1 MRSAALI
8 FVLLLAAFV
17 QGLNRIDAHAANA
30 ARSSII
36 QSVQAQQP

>member
-17 QGLNRIDAHAANA
+17 QGLNKIDAHAANA
-30 ARSSII
+30 ARATID
-36 QSVQAQQP
+36 QAVQTQR